1 MCHLF
6 WWRRWLLYLRQ
17 LRRRRHN
24 AIITSWLGF
33 GAWLRLRLGFGLRFR
48 AGIRFWF
55 WLRFRD
61 GVRFRLLHRAIRV
74 GHVLQALRG
83 AFHNEAH
90 AY

>member
-1 MCHLF
+1 VCHLL

-17 LRRRRHN
+17 LRRRRHY
-24 AIITSWLGF
+24 AIITSWL
-33 GAWLRLRLGFGLRFR
+33 RLRFGLGLRVR
-48 AGIRFWF
+48 AGIRFWL
-55 WLRFRD
+55 WLRLRD
-61 GVRFRLLHRAIRV
+61 GVRFGLLHWAIRL